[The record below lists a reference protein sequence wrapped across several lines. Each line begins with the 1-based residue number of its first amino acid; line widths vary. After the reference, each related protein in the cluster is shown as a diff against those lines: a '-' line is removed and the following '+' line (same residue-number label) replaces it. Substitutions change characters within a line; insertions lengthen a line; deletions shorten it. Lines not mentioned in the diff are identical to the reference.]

1 MHNRKS
7 TFRGL
12 KPHQRI
18 GIAIVG
24 LMIIDTGALTL
35 ARGQLHYANYWG
47 GAVFAPFAFL
57 IGGLVILM
65 AVKIGP
71 RN

>member
-1 MHNRKS
+1 MHGSVIVCAMRNRKS

-18 GIAIVG
+18 GIAI
-24 LMIIDTGALTL
+24 
-35 ARGQLHYANYWG
+35 
-47 GAVFAPFAFL
+47 AFL
-57 IGGLVILM
+57 IGALVILM
-65 AVKIGP
+65 AIKTGP